1 MRLHAPL
8 RLTPLQHLTQDN
20 ETPHTLERLLATGE
34 PEVLTVDGGGALV
47 VMAAGTYRALLD
59 EVERAATITAFRY
72 GRAEFEA
79 RSERIP
85 AAYAASDQADGAVHP
100 RRARRGD

>member
-8 RLTPLQHLTQDN
+8 RLTPLQHLIHDS
-20 ETPHTLERLLATGE
+20 ETPHTVERLMATGE

-59 EVERAATITAFRY
+59 EVERAATITALRY

-85 AAYAASDQADGAVHP
+85 AAYAASDQTDGAVHP

>member
-1 MRLHAPL
+1 
-8 RLTPLQHLTQDN
+8 LTPIQHLTYNHDN
-20 ETPHTLERLLATGE
+20 PETVARLLATGE
-34 PEVLTVDGGGALV
+34 PEVFTVEGGGALV
-47 VMAAGTYRALLD
+47 VMAVGTYRALLD
-59 EVERAATITAFRY
+59 EVERAAAITAFRQ
-72 GRAEFEA
+72 GRAEFDA